1 MGGQDVAE
9 TLYATALRAYNQIV
23 GLELGD
29 VAVRIAAPDPHLQ
42 AAIRQLDGIPP
53 RGPHPPPGLRLRQH
67 RHLTAAR

>member
-29 VAVRIAAPDPHLQ
+29 VAVRIAAPDPTCRPPSGNWT
-42 AAIRQLDGIPP
+42 ASRPEDRTCRLDCGYDS
-53 RGPHPPPGLRLRQH
+53 
-67 RHLTAAR
+67 TVT